1 MVVVSLLIYTESPQ
15 TELWG
20 GTQNRN
26 VMYQNNG
33 FHFATQ
39 GAVYKLMKAM
49 WSTTEI
55 IMEKFVAN
63 EISWANLN

>member
-1 MVVVSLLIYTESPQ
+1 
-15 TELWG
+15 
-20 GTQNRN
+20 
-26 VMYQNNG
+26 
-33 FHFATQ
+33 
-39 GAVYKLMKAM
+39 MKAM

>member
-1 MVVVSLLIYTESPQ
+1 
-15 TELWG
+15 
-20 GTQNRN
+20 
-26 VMYQNNG
+26 MYQNNG

-63 EISWANLN
+63 EIS